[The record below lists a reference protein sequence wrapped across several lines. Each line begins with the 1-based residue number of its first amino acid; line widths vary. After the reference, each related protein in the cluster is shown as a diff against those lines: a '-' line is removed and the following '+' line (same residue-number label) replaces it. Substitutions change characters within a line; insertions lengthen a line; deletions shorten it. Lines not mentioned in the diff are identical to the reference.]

1 MRLILTAASLLL
13 LAGCASTPLPVA
25 VPSQAAATTPPPP
38 APVQRGGLI
47 GADANTL
54 ATRLGLPRL
63 RIREGDGT
71 KLQFAGGTCLLD
83 AYLYPASD
91 GVPRVAHIDT
101 RNRDGR
107 SVALAD
113 CLAMIE
119 RR

>member
-1 MRLILTAASLLL
+1 MRLILTAVPLLL
-13 LAGCASTPLPVA
+13 LAGCASTPLPVS
-25 VPSQAAATTPPPP
+25 VPSQAAATTPLPGL
-38 APVQRGGLI
+38 AQRGGLI

-54 ATRLGLPRL
+54 ASRLGLPRL

-91 GVPRVAHIDT
+91 GVPRVTHIDT